1 MPRSRLAKIQFA
13 GMLFFCAMKK
23 TNPKLKRCTFLKG
36 LQFCGLVI
44 VPITISEK
52 TRYFLL
58 DTGSQRNGVSDADT
72 ETMAAFRQ
80 NEGQLLETQGL
91 DGHTCVTPFGRL
103 TYMIAEHP
111 FEVDCF
117 VISGKTFESLNKEL
131 GYEISGLMGVEFMR
145 KHNCIIDFAK
155 GVVTVDVSEEHT
167 KTDSTNIEFAK

>member
-1 MPRSRLAKIQFA
+1 
-13 GMLFFCAMKK
+13 MKQ
-23 TNPKLKRCTFLKG
+23 TNPNLKRCTFLKG

-58 DTGSQRNGVSDADT
+58 DTGSQRNGVSDADAD
-72 ETMAAFRQ
+72 TMAAFKQ

-131 GYEISGLMGVEFMR
+131 GYEISGLLGVEFMR

-155 GVVTVDVSEEHT
+155 GIVTVDVST
-167 KTDSTNIEFAK
+167 PADNTDEKDAEAA